1 AFIKLTIRRNMML
14 SFQRDHFVNSEDLV
28 FPYCDDISGTLRG
41 YRIFTACGTV
51 NGKIFRLED
60 HLNRLYKSAEQIYM
74 QPPCSRVELTQ
85 ILSDLVDRNQRISS
99 ENQII
104 DIIFSG
110 GLKDETM
117 KQSGKGAHLYVVA
130 QPMVTPPLEFYENGV
145 TLATFSHQRM
155 LPGVKL
161 LNYIGAVIAH
171 QTVVPKYQAY
181 DTVFICPQDNK
192 TILEGSTFSVFF
204 VLKDGEIVTPPMDGR
219 ILDSVTR
226 RVLLELLRPSK
237 NITITEEPVTLDQFP
252 DFEEAFLAST
262 SRNVLPVIKLDDR
275 VIGTGKPGPVTKEV
289 MSILN
294 EYIRAY

>member
-1 AFIKLTIRRNMML
+1 M
-14 SFQRDHFVNSEDLV
+14 NSEDLV

-51 NGKIFRLED
+51 NGRIFRLED
-60 HLNRLYKSAEQIYM
+60 HLNRLYDSAAQIYM
-74 QPPCSRVELTQ
+74 QPPCSRAELTQ
-85 ILSDLVDRNQRISS
+85 ILLDLVERNKRVSS

-110 GLKDETM
+110 GLQGETM
-117 KQSGKGAHLYVVA
+117 KQSGRGAHLYIVA
-130 QPMVTPPLEFYENGV
+130 QPMVTPPKEFYDNGV

-171 QTVVPKYQAY
+171 QTVVPKYNAY
-181 DTVFICPQDNK
+181 DTLFICPRDNK
-192 TILEGSTFSVFF
+192 SILEGSTFSVFF
-204 VLKDGEIVTPPMDGR
+204 VLRGAEIVTPPMDGR

-226 RVLLELLRPSK
+226 RVILELLNLSK
-237 NITITEEPVTLDQFP
+237 EITITEKPVTLDQFP

-262 SRNVLPVIKLDDR
+262 TRNVLPMVKLDDR
-275 VIGTGKPGPVTKEV
+275 VVGSGRPGPVTKKV
-289 MSILN
+289 MNILD
-294 EYIRAY
+294 EYVRSY

>member
-1 AFIKLTIRRNMML
+1 ML

-51 NGKIFRLED
+51 NGRIFRLED
-60 HLNRLYKSAEQIYM
+60 HLNRLYDSAAKIYM
-74 QPPCSRVELTQ
+74 QPPCSRAELTQ
-85 ILSDLVDRNQRISS
+85 ILLDLVERNQRESS

-110 GLKDETM
+110 GLQGETM
-117 KQSGKGAHLYVVA
+117 KQSGRGAHLYIVA
-130 QPMVTPPLEFYENGV
+130 QPMVTPPKDFYENGV

-171 QTVVPKYQAY
+171 QTVVPKYNAY
-181 DTVFICPQDNK
+181 DTLFICPQDNK
-192 TILEGSTFSVFF
+192 SILEGSTFSVFF
-204 VLKDGEIVTPPMDGR
+204 VLRGGEIVTPPMDGR

-226 RVLLELLRPSK
+226 RVILELLNLNKEIP
-237 NITITEEPVTLDQFP
+237 ITEKPVTLDQFP

-262 SRNVLPVIKLDDR
+262 TRNVLPMVKLDDR
-275 VIGTGKPGPVTKEV
+275 VIGSGRPGPVTKKV
-289 MSILN
+289 MNILD
-294 EYIRAY
+294 EYVRSY